1 MKINQN
7 PTRGLERILNQEFG
21 GGTFLMSEGDG
32 VILVPGATDQVQI
45 SQLGNRL
52 QILVNSSDKFLL
64 TESESK
70 KFGIRGDLK
79 NITIDPT
86 VTLYSNKIA
95 AGESQVQVPGI
106 VSERSEQLGHARRME
121 SSFETAVTRGMMTE
135 DIKEDRFITHI
146 GKQLQRLLGE
156 MGTAAPQQTAFR
168 SEKDLVPFL
177 TQFESQSKTPGDLKL
192 TIQNIQKQINAGG
205 SVNLEFLA
213 AQLTG
218 ALKNVANP
226 ASSTQPWR
234 VPFEQHEIPF
244 GQGQRQ
250 ALNQWEMINEAI
262 NNNDVEQIVGF
273 AGDSSLLNFAVPKEK
288 AAFLKILAGA
298 HDISQKSMIQILQTA
313 MNRQEFKTIME
324 MAGGDR
330 IRDVFKDNPG
340 EFNITAD
347 LFQSSELVSP
357 FLQGFTPQQIFAARR
372 LNMENPLMLAIAS
385 PEQKA
390 GMIQALQSG
399 YVSLAD
405 NQSIINILQSAMNKS
420 EFDQIV
426 NSAGGKSI
434 GLALQDPI
442 SLMQWNRLAGAYDR
456 MDLTT
461 DFVEGIKYSG
471 ALLEPFPFD
480 VNETISFMP
489 LVAGQIVRGLS
500 VGDVSGILDSFM
512 KDAGDW
518 VNIQTNVFDRG
529 SYVQAGLENL
539 NRMMGELPLLN
550 IPGMRTQLNSLFRNA
565 GVNSIQISEFLQNL
579 ASTSGM
585 SEFDLR
591 NLITQPLAFAFQ
603 NVASESLKL
612 LQKANAFFGE
622 NIEMSVFRFGPE
634 SAQVRT
640 MKALIERTQAPF
652 TSFAERSQ
660 FISKLLSEA
669 LPPPLDFIEGFSK
682 FTSEFK
688 KNLSPVLTALFPS
701 TAEVLN
707 RFFET
712 TQTTEKLVSKQIEN
726 AAVTNQIT
734 TNISQLK
741 VATEGLEALRNGS
754 LVREFS
760 VVNQE
765 LSRIAD
771 VPRELIQLTKNAT
784 GFFTSI
790 QDGTYAKTLNEV
802 AGIFK
807 KYDDPIADL
816 TKSTAEQGAAFLTQL
831 YNGGFSK
838 ASEDFTK
845 TYENFQNNPG
855 TLKLNQFFERLT
867 SLVEPGDV
875 TEEAAKIIS
884 DVGAGELRGSFT
896 NVVKAETEFR
906 KSPAFRKLVDMLDGA
921 GKFLRALS
929 SGHFHQNIEMMNS
942 RFGYSPAIAQVIERG
957 EHLTNTG
964 TNVIKA
970 LVARDFERPIAQF
983 TKKSQ
988 AKTQAA
994 KDIPDV
1000 ETIFSQAATTFYAL
1014 TEVDHMDTLWQY
1026 HRQLD
1031 LLNEKALTDSGI
1043 RQFERQ
1049 AQLLARDPDLKNS
1062 LRSQFKTL
1070 RSLR

>member
-1 MKINQN
+1 
-7 PTRGLERILNQEFG
+7 
-21 GGTFLMSEGDG
+21 
-32 VILVPGATDQVQI
+32 
-45 SQLGNRL
+45 
-52 QILVNSSDKFLL
+52 
-64 TESESK
+64 
-70 KFGIRGDLK
+70 
-79 NITIDPT
+79 
-86 VTLYSNKIA
+86 
-95 AGESQVQVPGI
+95 
-106 VSERSEQLGHARRME
+106 
-121 SSFETAVTRGMMTE
+121 
-135 DIKEDRFITHI
+135 
-146 GKQLQRLLGE
+146 
-156 MGTAAPQQTAFR
+156 
-168 SEKDLVPFL
+168 
-177 TQFESQSKTPGDLKL
+177 
-192 TIQNIQKQINAGG
+192 
-205 SVNLEFLA
+205 
-213 AQLTG
+213 
-218 ALKNVANP
+218 
-226 ASSTQPWR
+226 
-234 VPFEQHEIPF
+234 
-244 GQGQRQ
+244 
-250 ALNQWEMINEAI
+250 
-262 NNNDVEQIVGF
+262 
-273 AGDSSLLNFAVPKEK
+273 
-288 AAFLKILAGA
+288 
-298 HDISQKSMIQILQTA
+298 
-313 MNRQEFKTIME
+313 
-324 MAGGDR
+324 
-330 IRDVFKDNPG
+330 

-372 LNMENPLMLAIAS
+372 LNTENPLLLAIAS

-426 NSAGGKSI
+426 NSAGGKLI
-434 GLALQDPI
+434 GLALQDRI

-565 GVNSIQISEFLQNL
+565 AVGPMQISEFLQNL

-707 RFFET
+707 R
-712 TQTTEKLVSKQIEN
+712 
-726 AAVTNQIT
+726 
-734 TNISQLK
+734 
-741 VATEGLEALRNGS
+741 
-754 LVREFS
+754 
-760 VVNQE
+760 
-765 LSRIAD
+765 
-771 VPRELIQLTKNAT
+771 
-784 GFFTSI
+784 
-790 QDGTYAKTLNEV
+790 
-802 AGIFK
+802 
-807 KYDDPIADL
+807 
-816 TKSTAEQGAAFLTQL
+816 
-831 YNGGFSK
+831 
-838 ASEDFTK
+838 
-845 TYENFQNNPG
+845 
-855 TLKLNQFFERLT
+855 
-867 SLVEPGDV
+867 
-875 TEEAAKIIS
+875 
-884 DVGAGELRGSFT
+884 
-896 NVVKAETEFR
+896 
-906 KSPAFRKLVDMLDGA
+906 
-921 GKFLRALS
+921 
-929 SGHFHQNIEMMNS
+929 
-942 RFGYSPAIAQVIERG
+942 
-957 EHLTNTG
+957 
-964 TNVIKA
+964 
-970 LVARDFERPIAQF
+970 
-983 TKKSQ
+983 
-988 AKTQAA
+988 
-994 KDIPDV
+994 
-1000 ETIFSQAATTFYAL
+1000 
-1014 TEVDHMDTLWQY
+1014 
-1026 HRQLD
+1026 
-1031 LLNEKALTDSGI
+1031 
-1043 RQFERQ
+1043 
-1049 AQLLARDPDLKNS
+1049 
-1062 LRSQFKTL
+1062 
-1070 RSLR
+1070 